1 MHARSLQAR
10 LAAGE
15 EAAFAE
21 LYDTHGAQL
30 FRIATAIVGAG
41 RQADAEDALQDVFT
55 GLVRV
60 RRSLARVDNLAG
72 YLVASVRRAA
82 IRRRRQP
89 RLAALPDA
97 DLTPDAPSP
106 AHDGA
111 WSAAG
116 SALLERALAALPDDQ
131 REVLALKFEAGLTFA
146 DIASALGISPN
157 TAASRYRYALEKLRE
172 RMTGSRP
179 GDHHKP

>member
-1 MHARSLQAR
+1 MAQHTPHHPLTVRCSRPRALFPDLQTNCPRLPLMHHSEPDPAGADMHARSLQAR

-97 DLTPDAPSP
+97 D
-106 AHDGA
+106 
-111 WSAAG
+111 
-116 SALLERALAALPDDQ
+116 
-131 REVLALKFEAGLTFA
+131 
-146 DIASALGISPN
+146 
-157 TAASRYRYALEKLRE
+157 
-172 RMTGSRP
+172 
-179 GDHHKP
+179 